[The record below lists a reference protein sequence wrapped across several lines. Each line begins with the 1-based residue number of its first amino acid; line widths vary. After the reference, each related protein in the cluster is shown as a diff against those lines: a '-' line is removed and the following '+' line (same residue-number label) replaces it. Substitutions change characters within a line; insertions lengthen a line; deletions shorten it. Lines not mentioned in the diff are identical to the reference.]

1 MLEKADQQIVYS
13 ENSLKLDKYL
23 YQCCRK
29 HLWFSRI
36 NCPVLKYLRTLFFI
50 KFYKALYVNY
60 NSNKTFINVY
70 SKVEVIQIIITN
82 FRIDDITIKVV
93 VTLWKSHFNVF
104 SGQIH

>member
-36 NCPVLKYLRTLFFI
+36 YFNMKKSYVIAKAIDKVSCPKISEDSFL
-50 KFYKALYVNY
+50 YKILQSIVC
-60 NSNKTFINVY
+60 
-70 SKVEVIQIIITN
+70 
-82 FRIDDITIKVV
+82 
-93 VTLWKSHFNVF
+93 
-104 SGQIH
+104 